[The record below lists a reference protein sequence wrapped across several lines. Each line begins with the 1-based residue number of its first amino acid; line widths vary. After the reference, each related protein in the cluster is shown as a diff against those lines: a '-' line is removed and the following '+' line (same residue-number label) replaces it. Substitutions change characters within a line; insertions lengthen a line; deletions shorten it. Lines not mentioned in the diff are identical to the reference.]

1 MRYCYTEASKAEI
14 TLELT
19 IADLRELAVV
29 VKAAADAEG
38 SHYHVR
44 LLSDRLT
51 TTQHEVVDSLHRYV
65 TELKKAMREEQN
77 NG

>member
-1 MRYCYTEASKAEI
+1 MRYCYTEAAKAEI
-14 TLELT
+14 TIELT
-19 IADLRELAVV
+19 IADLRELATI

-38 SHYHVR
+38 SRYHVR
-44 LLSDRLT
+44 RLSDHLT